1 MLRLK
6 TASPLVAFRV
16 DIGFLLR
23 IFSTLSLI
31 SSLFTSVSLDTG
43 AAAETVSKSINVKA
57 ANGSAYPN
65 ALVRAVFYK
74 KSDGTSGS
82 SNLATTDINGDAII
96 TYSSDIDYGYIFI
109 QPPASDNTH
118 AIGVIQ
124 NIQALSSS
132 TLVFNLKLSDV
143 YFRIMNSDDSEA
155 TVGAEFSVGGTFFQ
169 TLRTGSFGMSKS
181 NLVLN
186 LKSSAIYLNPASGI
200 TNQLINVY
208 HLSADKTDNGL
219 IYRLYLDSGKVNEIA
234 KVGGV
239 FEVKF
244 RPHGV
249 KVTIRNSDGTSL
261 TVPTN
266 SFFTGGIQRLDG
278 NDEEIW
284 EQFGDSFD
292 ANVGADG
299 VWYGGLKSLGKY
311 RLNFHTTRTDSI
323 PSFHYGNLWSNGAGL
338 VSNTSADSGF
348 PSPGQVLN
356 LDVNLPATFL
366 SLNFKDRDSGELAAF
381 SVNISKKIG
390 STYSGNKG
398 FITNVWSDNGKS
410 AVYLP
415 DGDYKLD
422 VNAFV
427 SDTFYVNVASGVYT
441 MTNATGTPLV
451 AADGK
456 FILESA
462 LPNLKIKAVTGG
474 TPLPGRQAIITS
486 TTNNQED
493 YTGTDESG
501 KIRRKIAD
509 GNYTLLLIPN
519 GTELP
524 IRGPSKYSIKLV
536 AGAVTEFKDIAT
548 NTNVVAGSDGFYP
561 ISLSDPKVSG
571 TVTFSGTTFPIDIG
585 FRITP
590 YKLGTV
596 DNKQTLT
603 VVQPSNTAVNN
614 SGNFGTTLEAGTYRF
629 GVSSDVL
636 FTKFFTTDSECIVP
650 SNLVATCSVSVPA
663 ENLSLTVK
671 SQDSDLLTAGY
682 YLEVTQLKELSDPI
696 RTSANP
702 DPETGVIT
710 GRLANGNYSLRISP
724 NTSDTSIGAA
734 KSFRLSV
741 VNSVVTRM
749 VDVATDTE
757 IAAVSGVYPLYL
769 QKTNFNGLLK
779 NGGVAVA
786 NASIWNQ
793 NLDGKAENSWAGTNA
808 QGKFNIY
815 LAEGNNDVTVRPRG
829 DESPAKSPQT
839 YRVVVRNGAVTSVKD
854 ASGTEVVAVDGF
866 YPMGFESPNVSG
878 QITIA
883 SVAQEGVLYA
893 QRLDSSGKYFQWT
906 NQYATI
912 SPTNG
917 YAIKLDPGKYTFT
930 IYLSG
935 NQNLVSAICEVPS
948 TGNVTCDT
956 AFPTANLKLDV
967 SNVEGTKLTSG
978 FYLSPELITSV
989 GATAGSCCTYPNTAA
1004 TYQELSLLNGT
1015 YKISVIPD
1023 GTIPISNMANV
1034 YTITVTAGVVTS
1046 VIEGR
1051 SLATVTPDA
1060 NGVYGFKFVAPGL
1073 SGTVVAYDGTT
1084 PVPNSNVYVAFPNQ
1098 VDGYGTDRNGQYAI
1112 GTMQDG
1118 VYEIWAAPA
1127 AQDISQFRSD
1137 IRTVTVLNGAVSNQV
1152 IIQLNK
1158 PNVTGTVTGP
1168 TGITSK
1174 NNWMNVRKLDSNGFY
1189 QYIDKMWGRSTNG
1202 VGKYSYYLP
1211 AGTYIFELNSDSSV
1225 QGVRTTSAPCVVV
1238 AGVEKV
1244 CDITLASANLKFKVT
1259 NSANVVLP
1267 GSSGWYWL
1275 TEKVTDVVAR
1285 DGWMSIDGNG
1295 NGQVYLEDGTWY
1307 LRIDPPY
1314 NNSASSTANFRVTVS
1329 GGAITAVKDVAGNTL
1344 AATDGVYTF
1353 QLPSG
1358 NLIGDITVG
1367 GVKTTIWNSITIK
1380 AWNGNGFND
1389 IMNRGFEGGSYGF
1402 RVEPGLYRVE
1412 ARPNAGSDS
1421 LLSTTKSAIC
1431 EVLETGTTTC
1441 NIALQNANLLGSVK
1455 TPSGDVFKEVW
1466 GYIYSI
1472 NDKGENWEQSVNFY
1486 DGKFA
1491 SYLENGTYRLRIEP
1505 HWDKRSQ
1512 YPSQDY
1518 TIVIVGGA
1526 ITSVT
1531 NRVTSAVVTATD
1543 GRYSFTLSA
1552 PSVTGF
1558 VFMPGTSTDK
1568 VSNIQIGIFDATG
1581 KERWEYSTSSDE
1593 SGKFGLNLPDGTY
1606 DLVARPWGSGR
1617 IYTTSAKT
1625 RITVSAGA
1633 VAGGDITLR
1642 LRAPNIWG
1650 VIVKPDGT
1658 TPLAEVNINMYMN
1671 GEYAYAWTGPDGAFG
1686 AYFENEVPTTCG
1698 SCQIYINHYNN
1709 TDYSSKN
1716 YSFTALGNLGNLA
1729 IGGVNVRA
1737 TVVYP
1742 EAGGATSPS
1751 KWGYVAIEELD
1762 GANYIWQPG
1771 ANTNELGKVGLS
1783 LTPGKSY
1790 RITAYPG
1797 WARAGDFVPK
1807 TTLIDNFSLTN
1818 GAHTAFTV
1826 TFAAPNISFLVK
1838 DRSNQANSWG
1848 WYQVNKLNVGTST
1861 YEYYINGYLND
1872 QGRGS
1877 QLLAEDGTY
1886 QITFWPGKGAGIE
1899 KTITVTVAT
1908 GVVSLSGTPLT
1919 SVTTFVLP
1927 TGNLSGRII
1936 SAANTPVAG
1945 ATVAAVRVGDPTKI
1959 VSTIALSDGT
1969 FELGLDMTVEWDI
1982 KALDPIS
1989 GKRATLNVPIVGGR
2003 ASNATVSVSDITVVA
2018 AP

>member
-1 MLRLK
+1 MKRGSAK
-6 TASPLVAFRV
+6 FYSIVANAV
-16 DIGFLLR
+16 VLL
-23 IFSTLSLI
+23 LI
-31 SSLFTSVSLDTG
+31 TTFFTSISVVSSS
-43 AAAETVSKSINVKA
+43 ASETITKTINVKA
-57 ANGSAYPN
+57 ANGSNYQN
-65 ALVRAVFYK
+65 ALVKAVFYK
-74 KSDGTSGS
+74 KIDGTAGS
-82 SNLATTDINGDAII
+82 SNLATTDASGNATI
-96 TYSSDIDYGYIFI
+96 TYSSNIDYGYIFI
-109 QPPASDNTH
+109 QPPASDQTH

-124 NIQALSSS
+124 NIQGLSNANLNF
-132 TLVFNLKLSDV
+132 TLKPAELFFKIL
-143 YFRIMNSDDSEA
+143 NSDDTDA
-155 TVGAEFSVGGTFFQ
+155 AIGAELSLGGTFFQ
-169 TLRTGSFGMSKS
+169 TLRTGAFGLSKS
-181 NLVLN
+181 DLVLN
-186 LKSSAIYLNPASGI
+186 IKSNAVYLGPGTGI
-200 TNQLINVY
+200 TNQIQNAY
-208 HLSADKTDNGL
+208 YLSANKTDTGMS
-219 IYRLYLDSGKVNEIA
+219 YKLYSDAAKANEVAPVSGVYQ
-234 KVGGV
+234 
-239 FEVKF
+239 VKF

-249 KVTIRNSDGTSL
+249 KVTIKNSNGSSFTLPSD
-261 TVPTN
+261 VPMYGEIN
-266 SFFTGGIQRLDG
+266 RVDV
-278 NDEEIW
+278 NEEQIW
-284 EQFGDSFD
+284 ERFSDSWN
-292 ANVGADG
+292 ALVGSDG
-299 VWYGGLKSLGKY
+299 VWYGGLGVAGKY
-311 RLNFHTTRTDSI
+311 PLSFRPTGTDLI
-323 PSFHYGNLWSNGAGL
+323 PSFLYGNLWSNGSGL
-338 VSNTSADSGF
+338 VSSTSADSGF
-348 PSPGQVLN
+348 PSAGQALN
-356 LDVNLPATFL
+356 LEVNLPATFL
-366 SLNFKDRDSGELAAF
+366 AINYKDRDSGDLIPF
-381 SVNISKKIG
+381 SANLSKKIG
-390 STYSGNKG
+390 ATYSGYKG
-398 FITNVWSDNGKS
+398 FINNLWSPNGKA
-410 AVYLP
+410 AVALP
-415 DGDYKLD
+415 DGDYQISISS
-422 VNAFV
+422 FIP
-427 SDTFYVNVASGVYT
+427 DTYYINVASGVYS

-451 AADGK
+451 PAGGK

-474 TPLPGRQAIITS
+474 TSLPGRQAIITNTS
-486 TTNNQED
+486 NNQDD

-509 GNYTLLLIPN
+509 GNYTLLLLPN

-524 IRGPSKYSIKLV
+524 IRGPSKFSIKLV
-536 AGAVTEFKDIAT
+536 SGAVTEFKDIAT
-548 NTNVVAGSDGFYP
+548 NTNVVVGSDGFYS

-571 TVTFSGTTFPIDIG
+571 SVAFSGTTFPIDIG

-590 YKLGTV
+590 YKVGSV

-603 VVQPSNTAVNN
+603 MVQPSNTAVNN
-614 SGNFGTTLEAGTYRF
+614 SGNFGTTLETGTYRF

-636 FTKFFTTDSECIVP
+636 YTKFFTTDSECIVP
-650 SNLVATCSVSVPA
+650 SNLVATCSVNVPA

-671 SQDSDLLTAGY
+671 SQDSDLLTSGY

-696 RTSANP
+696 RTSSNP

-710 GRLANGNYSLRISP
+710 GRLANGNYLLRITP
-724 NTSDTSIGAA
+724 NSSDTSIGAA

-757 IAAVSGVYPLYL
+757 VAPVSGVYPLYL

-779 NGGVAVA
+779 NGGTAVV
-786 NASIWNQ
+786 NASIGNQ
-793 NLDGKAENSWAGTNA
+793 NLDGKAENSWARTNA

-839 YRVVVRNGAVTSVKD
+839 YRVVVRNGVVTSVKD

-930 IYLSG
+930 IHV
-935 NQNLVSAICEVPS
+935 NTKQNLVSAICEVPS
-948 TGNVTCDT
+948 SGNVTCNT
-956 AFPTANLKLDV
+956 AFPAANLKLDV
-967 SNVEGTKLTSG
+967 SNVAGTKLTSG

-989 GATAGSCCTYPNTAA
+989 GATAGSCCTYPNTTA
-1004 TYQELSLLNGT
+1004 TFQELSLLNGT

-1023 GTIPISNMANV
+1023 GTIPISNMANI
-1034 YTITVTAGVVTS
+1034 YTVTVAAGAVTS
-1046 VIEGR
+1046 VVEDR
-1051 SLATVTPDA
+1051 SLTAITPDA

-1084 PVPNSNVYVAFPNQ
+1084 PAPNSNVYVAFPNQ
-1098 VDGYGTDRNGQYAI
+1098 VNGYGTDANGQYAI

-1118 VYEIWAAPA
+1118 VYENWAAPA

-1238 AGVEKV
+1238 AGVDKV

-1295 NGQVYLEDGTWY
+1295 NSQVYLEDGTWY

-1329 GGAITAVKDVAGNTL
+1329 GGAVTAVKDVAGNSL
-1344 AATDGVYTF
+1344 DATGGVYTF

-1367 GVKTTIWNSITIK
+1367 GVKTTIWNSVTVK
-1380 AWNGNGFND
+1380 AWNGNGYNE
-1389 IMNRGFEGGSYGF
+1389 IMNRGFDSGSFGF
-1402 RVEPGLYRVE
+1402 KVEPGLYRVE

-1421 LLSTTKSAIC
+1421 LLSTTKSAVC

-1441 NIALQNANLLGSVK
+1441 NIALQNANLLGAVK
-1455 TPSGDVFKEVW
+1455 TPSGNVFKEVW

-1491 SYLENGTYRLRIEP
+1491 TYLENGTYRLRIEP
-1505 HWDKRSQ
+1505 HWEKRSQ

-1518 TIVIVGGA
+1518 TIVIAGGA

-1531 NRVTSAVVTATD
+1531 NRITSAVVTATD

-1568 VSNIQIGIFDATG
+1568 VSNIQIGIFDTAG

-1617 IYTTSAKT
+1617 IYTTSAKL

-1686 AYFENEVPTTCG
+1686 AYFENAIPSPCG

-1716 YSFTALGNLGNLA
+1716 YTFTALGNLANLA

-1742 EAGGATSPS
+1742 ETGGATSPS
-1751 KWGYVAIEELD
+1751 KWGYVAIEESD

-1797 WARAGDFVPK
+1797 WERAGDFVPK
-1807 TTLIDNFSLTN
+1807 TTVIENFSLTN

-1838 DRSNQANSWG
+1838 DRSNQVNSWG
-1848 WYQVNKLNVGTST
+1848 WYQVNKLNAGTST
-1861 YEYYINGYLND
+1861 YQYYINGYLND

-1919 SVTTFVLP
+1919 AVTTVILP

-1945 ATVAAVRVGDPTKI
+1945 ATVAAVRVSDPTKI